1 MASPSTPDRLIAPA
15 TLAALGSLEL
25 IARVV
30 VDGFMY
36 GVHPSR
42 AVGAGIEFSQ
52 YRSYQ
57 PGDDLRRV
65 DWKLFGRSDRYFV
78 RESEAET
85 SVTVQLILDATGSM
99 AESDAGLEKLD
110 YGRFLCAALAL
121 LAHRQGDAIALHVVA
136 DGAAASVRAARGQ
149 RHHHRVLHALESA
162 TASGD
167 WPDWD
172 VIEAPMTSGGRAV
185 TIFVGDL
192 HEREAEVRTAIR
204 HLAALRHDVAVIH
217 LIGRRE
223 VDLACSGSVTFE
235 EIETGRRIEF
245 DADAARP
252 AYLHAVGAALEAVAA
267 ELAERRVVYVRG
279 ITDQPLDGLLRAF
292 AAVRART

>member
-1 MASPSTPDRLIAPA
+1 MPSPPASERLISPT

-42 AVGAGIEFSQ
+42 SVGAGIEFSQ

-78 RESEAET
+78 REAESET

-99 AESDAGLEKLD
+99 AATDGGLSKLD
-110 YGRFLCAALAL
+110 YGRFACAAIAL
-121 LAHRQGDAIALHVVA
+121 LAHRQGDAVALHLVTA
-136 DGAAASVRAARGQ
+136 DGLDSIRAGRGQ
-149 RHHHRVLHALESA
+149 RHYHRVLHALESA
-162 TASGD
+162 GAEGA
-167 WPDWD
+167 WPEWSTL
-172 VIEAPMTSGGRAV
+172 EAPVTSGGRAV

-192 HEREAEVRTAIR
+192 HEQGTEIRTAIR
-204 HLAALRHDVAVIH
+204 HLAALRHDVAVLH
-217 LIGRRE
+217 LLGRRE
-223 VDLACSGSVTFE
+223 LELGWSGSVTFE
-235 EIETGRRIEF
+235 EIETGRRVEF
-245 DADAARP
+245 DADAARA
-252 AYLHAVGAALEAVAA
+252 AYRSALGAALEELAG
-267 ELAERRVVYVRG
+267 ELAERRVAYLRAL
-279 ITDQPLDGLLRAF
+279 TDEPLDELLRTF